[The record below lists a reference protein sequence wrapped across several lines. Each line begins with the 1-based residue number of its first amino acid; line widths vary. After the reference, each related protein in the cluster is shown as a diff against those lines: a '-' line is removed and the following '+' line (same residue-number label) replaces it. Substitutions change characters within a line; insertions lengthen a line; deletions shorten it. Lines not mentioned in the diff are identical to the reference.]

1 VTVIEKPRARRRP
14 LTRRVMVVVALAL
27 VIPAGTAAAAG
38 IAIATGRLTVVTRT
52 YGAQRT
58 CTLLAVSDSYVNKS
72 LATTNS
78 GTGTTLLVNADT
90 TTTERSFVRFDLTS
104 CSPAIPSDALVQA
117 AKVQM
122 TVGVAALATRTY
134 DLRRATAAWVETTI
148 TWNVQPA
155 VAGSV
160 TASTTVS
167 VGTSVG
173 TVVEWTATGDVQA
186 YAVGSVTDLG
196 WRLSDSSEGV
206 ALGTPLTFSSREAAS
221 NQPRLVVTYLP

>member
-1 VTVIEKPRARRRP
+1 MTVIEKPTARRRRSV
-14 LTRRVMVVVALAL
+14 RRAIVIVALAL
-27 VIPAGTAAAAG
+27 VIPAATAAAAG
-38 IAIATGRLTVVTRT
+38 IAVSTARLTVVTRT

-58 CTLLAVSDSYVNKS
+58 CTLLAVADSYVNKA

-104 CSPAIPSDALVQA
+104 CSPAIPSDALVQT
-117 AKVQM
+117 AKVQL
-122 TVGVAALATRTY
+122 TVAVAALATRTY

-155 VAGSV
+155 VAGSA

-167 VGTSVG
+167 AGTLLG

-186 YAVGSVTDLG
+186 YVVGSVTDLG
-196 WRLSDSSEGV
+196 WRLGDSSEGV
-206 ALGTPLTFSSREAAS
+206 VLGTPLTFSSREAAS